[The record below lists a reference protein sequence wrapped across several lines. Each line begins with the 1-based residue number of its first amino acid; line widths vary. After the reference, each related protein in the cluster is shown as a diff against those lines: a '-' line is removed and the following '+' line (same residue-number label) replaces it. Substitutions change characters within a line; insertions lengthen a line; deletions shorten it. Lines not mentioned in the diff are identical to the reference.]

1 MSDKAQ
7 RLVKLITTVRETAS
21 VINAGGNNWHAMPL
35 WQAINLIATK
45 LGYENYSDFNEQF
58 IEMCASIKSEIA
70 VLSLRREQV
79 RQDWLACVA
88 RIQGVFN
95 AENFPSPTIGVLNN
109 HFSGQNLATLE
120 AISERLEHD
129 GILESSEDDLAK
141 ALSAVEDVVA
151 EMHKSGKMD
160 AKILS
165 LLSHY
170 ISQMKAVLSQYEYLG
185 DDKFWRLYKETFATF
200 IQVHNKI
207 LECDNSSEI
216 VEKIKR
222 VVYFL
227 SSKSIVGVSLL
238 GNAATVVQFFL
249 TNYPK

>member
-1 MSDKAQ
+1 
-7 RLVKLITTVRETAS
+7 
-21 VINAGGNNWHAMPL
+21 
-35 WQAINLIATK
+35 
-45 LGYENYSDFNEQF
+45 
-58 IEMCASIKSEIA
+58 
-70 VLSLRREQV
+70 
-79 RQDWLACVA
+79 
-88 RIQGVFN
+88 
-95 AENFPSPTIGVLNN
+95 
-109 HFSGQNLATLE
+109 
-120 AISERLEHD
+120 
-129 GILESSEDDLAK
+129 
-141 ALSAVEDVVA
+141 
-151 EMHKSGKMD
+151 MD